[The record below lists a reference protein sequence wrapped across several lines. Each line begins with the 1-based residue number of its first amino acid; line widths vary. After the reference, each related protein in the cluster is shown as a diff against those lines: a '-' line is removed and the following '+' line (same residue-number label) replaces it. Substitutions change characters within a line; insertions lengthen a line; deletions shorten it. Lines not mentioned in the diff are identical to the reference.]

1 MRGNM
6 VTLLTETI
14 LQFLSD
20 QPMAF
25 AELKG
30 SDRYPQ
36 VGGLVTFYDFQGGT
50 IVMAD
55 VCGLPWEENKCVGG
69 FFGFHIHE
77 GGACN
82 GNAEDPFADA
92 GGHYNP
98 DGCPHPEHAGDM
110 PVLIGYH
117 GKAWMAFY
125 TERFTPEEVKGK
137 TVIIHRMSDDYSS
150 QPAGDAGK
158 KIACGMIR

>member
-1 MRGNM
+1 MFTDNGKKPAAAAEISGSEKYN
-6 VTLLTETI
+6 TL
-14 LQFLSD
+14 S
-20 QPMAF
+20 
-25 AELKG
+25 G
-30 SDRYPQ
+30 R
-36 VGGLVTFYDFQGGT
+36 VNFYDTYGGT
-50 IVMAD
+50 VVTVQVRGI
-55 VCGLPWEENKCVGG
+55 PKEFENG
-69 FFGFHIHE
+69 FLGFHIHE